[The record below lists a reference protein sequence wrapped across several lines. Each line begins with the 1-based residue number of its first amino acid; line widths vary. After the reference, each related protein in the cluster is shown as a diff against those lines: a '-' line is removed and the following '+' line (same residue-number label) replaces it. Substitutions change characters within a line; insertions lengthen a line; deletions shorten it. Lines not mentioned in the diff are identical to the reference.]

1 MGDNMSECDNKAEN
15 RYSDEISIQEV
26 LEILSV
32 EQLLTISRR
41 LRLVLERK
49 HGEVGLIVKNGQ
61 LAYVDTRLSEDVRK
75 ISNS

>member
-1 MGDNMSECDNKAEN
+1 MSECDNKAEN
-15 RYSDEISIQEV
+15 GHFDEASIHEV

-49 HGEVGLIVKNGQ
+49 HGEVGLIVKNGK
-61 LAYVDTRLSEDVRK
+61 LTYIDTRLSEDIRK
-75 ISNS
+75 S